1 MSDFLGALD
10 HVVMELNHIELDV
23 KLLKNTVIKLR
34 LDAQREK
41 QRRSAC
47 PPLEAD
53 CEALHPD
60 LQDLYFEHDHPEFDN

>member
-10 HVVMELNHIELDV
+10 NVVLELNHIELDV

-34 LDAQREK
+34 LEYMK
-41 QRRSAC
+41 QRNC
-47 PPLEAD
+47 PPLEA
-53 CEALHPD
+53 EKLHPD